1 MVEVREVTID
11 EILKVHSAIV
21 EFDDTRDVGA
31 DYFVERYENKDP
43 LLIVGYIDDQPA
55 GYIVGYN
62 RDNDSTYYCWMA
74 GVDPKFRRQGV
85 LTTLMDYEDE
95 WARRKGY
102 HGIKIKTRNNKRQ
115 MIANLVKRGF
125 NFVEV
130 EPRDDIRENRI
141 LLVKEF

>member
-1 MVEVREVTID
+1 MVEIREVTID

-21 EFDDTRDVGA
+21 EFEDTRDVGA

-43 LLIVGYIDDQPA
+43 FLIVGYVDEQPA
-55 GYIVGYN
+55 VYIVGYN
-62 RDNDSTYYCWMA
+62 RDNDGTYYCWMA

-85 LTTLMDYEDE
+85 LTRLMDYEDE
-95 WARRKGY
+95 WAKRKGY

-125 NFVEV
+125 NFIEI
-130 EPRDDIRENRI
+130 EPRDDILENRI
-141 LLVKEF
+141 LLVKGL